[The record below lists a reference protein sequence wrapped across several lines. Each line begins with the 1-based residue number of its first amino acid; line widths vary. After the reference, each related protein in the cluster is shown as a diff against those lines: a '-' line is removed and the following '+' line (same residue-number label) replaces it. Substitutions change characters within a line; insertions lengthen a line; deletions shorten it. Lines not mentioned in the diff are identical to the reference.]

1 MANKN
6 SHKQISIYSFSFLVV
21 LGLMLA
27 FSGSLYGSYRL
38 SKAVAEENPTVLS
51 DEDDREDSGDESNDS
66 DDDNEIDDVDENDDS
81 DDKDGSDDIDE
92 ADDIDGDELEDSDE
106 PEDEDEP
113 EDGDELDDNDEDESL
128 KDELESFVE
137 SQKDLQEESIDQ
149 LEKISERGGVT
160 RFLIGPNFE
169 SIRKLQE
176 VIDANT
182 RMLAQIQQ
190 IRSGTITPEEQQ
202 ALDTLSSSI
211 ENQNQVIN
219 NQLSEQEGSFSLFGW
234 LVRLLSRD

>member
-1 MANKN
+1 MPNKN
-6 SHKQISIYSFSFLVV
+6 SRKQISIYSFSFLVV

-38 SKAVAEENPTVLS
+38 SKAVAEDSPTVLS

-66 DDDNEIDDVDENDDS
+66 DDDNEVDDVDENDDS
-81 DDKDGSDDIDE
+81 DDIDE
-92 ADDIDGDELEDSDE
+92 ADDVDGDELEDSDE
-106 PEDEDEP
+106 LEDEDEP
-113 EDGDELDDNDEDESL
+113 EDEDELDDNDEDESL